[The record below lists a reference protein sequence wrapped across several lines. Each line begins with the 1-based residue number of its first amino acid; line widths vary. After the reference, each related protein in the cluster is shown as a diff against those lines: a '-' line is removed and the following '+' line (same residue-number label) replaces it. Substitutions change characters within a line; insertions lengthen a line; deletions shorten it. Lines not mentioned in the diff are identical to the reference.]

1 MNDDFTKRVNKVV
14 TEIKNLKTNQ
24 IIGGDSWVVYR
35 AEVIIGQAWNREYL
49 IRFSPEVN
57 LPYVARCYETS
68 PDRVIYGS
76 TSELYPDPN
85 NQGIWWVPST
95 SVSATGT
102 MIDTTFFVY
111 STVKGSVSVTDV
123 TGQGLGG

>member
-1 MNDDFTKRVNKVV
+1 MNDDNFTKRVNKVI

-24 IIGGDSWVVYR
+24 VIGGDSWVVYR
-35 AEVIIGQAWNREYL
+35 AEVIITQVWNKEYV

-68 PDRVIYGS
+68 PDRTVYGD

-85 NQGIWWVPST
+85 KAGVWWVPST
-95 SVSATGT
+95 SINSTGLQKYRVKLIVYATDSGRIT
-102 MIDTTFFVY
+102 W
-111 STVKGSVSVTDV
+111 K
-123 TGQGLGG
+123 TGYTG